1 MNINENEDYEIGNVL
16 YYIIHDAT
24 SNYIFEKRRK
34 AILKIVKQSNSHLT
48 QTSEGDEYKDLRNR
62 SDETPVTWILKSHRK
77 AAPGCNT
84 FDIYFTS

>member
-62 SDETPVTWILKSHRK
+62 SDETPVT
-77 AAPGCNT
+77 
-84 FDIYFTS
+84 